1 MKENRDNVTLER
13 KVLGSDPKSLQQQI
27 LFDSVGFGSSPN
39 AVREYQDHCQD
50 KQKRHELEQVTY
62 QVFLPLC
69 SASTDSPDL
78 ILLDLVCLF
87 VCRGPSSRLCS
98 GCQFCL
104 VGYCWDTE
112 GPGADCPR
120 GVVALC
126 WDLTKV
132 FLLSPEPLSNLSV
145 FETHHICSLFRY
157 IVTSQ
162 KVKPIL
168 FCTFKAPSLL
178 TFSFSCCLE
187 CFQKR
192 TCTAALTGSA
202 QHWFTSLLLNA
213 PFLLLYVASLL
224 EHWGSFQGNR
234 NFMRSDCNWKQ
245 WDLQM

>member
-39 AVREYQDHCQD
+39 AVGEYQDHCQD

-78 ILLDLVCLF
+78 ILLDLVCLL
-87 VCRGPSSRLCS
+87 VCPGPSSRLCS

-104 VGYCWDTE
+104 FGYCWDTE

-145 FETHHICSLFRY
+145 LRLTIYAAFLGILWLLRKWNQFLF
-157 IVTSQ
+157 
-162 KVKPIL
+162 
-168 FCTFKAPSLL
+168 
-178 TFSFSCCLE
+178 
-187 CFQKR
+187 
-192 TCTAALTGSA
+192 ALSK
-202 QHWFTSLLLNA
+202 LLL
-213 PFLLLYVASLL
+213 S
-224 EHWGSFQGNR
+224 
-234 NFMRSDCNWKQ
+234 
-245 WDLQM
+245 